1 MVRVRAEAE
10 VAASPRLASVV
21 PRFYGKDKCGTTEKA
36 GPCPNG
42 KRRPSRRAMASL
54 RACRDRC
61 LDRSVERQNPYP
73 RSCDPAP
80 GSAGAEGEGEMN
92 NSSEALRR
100 ETASAVLI
108 DTAGR
113 LLLQQ
118 RDDIPGILY
127 PGMVGLFGGHREGN
141 ETFLECVV
149 REVHEEV
156 SYFVPPEQFE
166 YLAERRGVDP
176 AVEGGIIYG
185 HVFVAR
191 DIPSDK
197 LVITEGSLLI
207 VSPDELSRIEPSLAP
222 SARLAL
228 KALRSGLI

>member
-1 MVRVRAEAE
+1 
-10 VAASPRLASVV
+10 
-21 PRFYGKDKCGTTEKA
+21 
-36 GPCPNG
+36 
-42 KRRPSRRAMASL
+42 
-54 RACRDRC
+54 
-61 LDRSVERQNPYP
+61 
-73 RSCDPAP
+73 
-80 GSAGAEGEGEMN
+80 MN
-92 NSSEALRR
+92 NSRAVQRR
-100 ETASAVLI
+100 ETASALLI

-118 RDDIPGILY
+118 RDDVPGILY
-127 PGMVGLFGGHREGN
+127 PGMVGLFGGHCEGN

-166 YLAERRGVDP
+166 YLTERHGVDP

-207 VSPDELSRIEPSLAP
+207 VSPDELSQIESNLAP
-222 SARLAL
+222 SARIAL
-228 KALRSGLI
+228 KALSSGLI

>member
-1 MVRVRAEAE
+1 
-10 VAASPRLASVV
+10 
-21 PRFYGKDKCGTTEKA
+21 
-36 GPCPNG
+36 
-42 KRRPSRRAMASL
+42 
-54 RACRDRC
+54 
-61 LDRSVERQNPYP
+61 
-73 RSCDPAP
+73 
-80 GSAGAEGEGEMN
+80 MN
-92 NSSEALRR
+92 NSRAVQRR
-100 ETASAVLI
+100 ETASALLI

-118 RDDIPGILY
+118 RDDVPGILY

-141 ETFLECVV
+141 ETFLECAV

-166 YLAERRGVDP
+166 YLTERHGVDP

-185 HVFVAR
+185 HLFVAR

-207 VSPDELSRIEPSLAP
+207 VSPDELSQIESNLAP
-222 SARLAL
+222 SARIAL
-228 KALRSGLI
+228 KALSSGLI

>member
-1 MVRVRAEAE
+1 MSNSRA
-10 VAASPRLASVV
+10 
-21 PRFYGKDKCGTTEKA
+21 
-36 GPCPNG
+36 
-42 KRRPSRRAMASL
+42 
-54 RACRDRC
+54 
-61 LDRSVERQNPYP
+61 
-73 RSCDPAP
+73 AP
-80 GSAGAEGEGEMN
+80 
-92 NSSEALRR
+92 RR

-141 ETFLECVV
+141 ESFLECVV

-156 SYFVPPEQFE
+156 GYFVPPEQFE

-176 AVEGGIIYG
+176 AVEGGMIYG
-185 HVFVAR
+185 LVFVAR

-207 VSPDELSRIEPSLAP
+207 ISRDELSRIEPNLAP

-228 KALRSGLI
+228 SALRNGLI

>member
-1 MVRVRAEAE
+1 M
-10 VAASPRLASVV
+10 S
-21 PRFYGKDKCGTTEKA
+21 
-36 GPCPNG
+36 
-42 KRRPSRRAMASL
+42 
-54 RACRDRC
+54 
-61 LDRSVERQNPYP
+61 
-73 RSCDPAP
+73 
-80 GSAGAEGEGEMN
+80 
-92 NSSEALRR
+92 NSSKALRR
-100 ETASAVLI
+100 ETASALLI

-113 LLLQQ
+113 WLLQQ

-141 ETFLECVV
+141 ETFLDCVV

-166 YLAERRGVDP
+166 YLTERRGVDP

-207 VSPDELSRIEPSLAP
+207 VSPDELSQIEQNLAP
-222 SARLAL
+222 SAQLAL
-228 KALRSGLI
+228 KAIRSGLI

>member
-1 MVRVRAEAE
+1 
-10 VAASPRLASVV
+10 
-21 PRFYGKDKCGTTEKA
+21 
-36 GPCPNG
+36 
-42 KRRPSRRAMASL
+42 
-54 RACRDRC
+54 
-61 LDRSVERQNPYP
+61 
-73 RSCDPAP
+73 
-80 GSAGAEGEGEMN
+80 MN
-92 NSSEALRR
+92 NSRAVQRR
-100 ETASAVLI
+100 ETASALLI

-118 RDDIPGILY
+118 RDDVPGILY

-141 ETFLECVV
+141 ETFLECVI

-166 YLAERRGVDP
+166 YLTERHGVDP

-207 VSPDELSRIEPSLAP
+207 VSPDELSQIESNLAP
-222 SARLAL
+222 SARIAL
-228 KALRSGLI
+228 KALSSGLI

>member
-1 MVRVRAEAE
+1 MSTSRA
-10 VAASPRLASVV
+10 
-21 PRFYGKDKCGTTEKA
+21 
-36 GPCPNG
+36 
-42 KRRPSRRAMASL
+42 
-54 RACRDRC
+54 
-61 LDRSVERQNPYP
+61 
-73 RSCDPAP
+73 
-80 GSAGAEGEGEMN
+80 
-92 NSSEALRR
+92 ALRR
-100 ETASAVLI
+100 ETASAILI

-118 RDDIPGILY
+118 RDDILGILY

-149 REVHEEV
+149 WEVHEEV

-166 YLAERRGVDP
+166 YLAERLGVDP
-176 AVEGGIIYG
+176 DVEGGIIHG
-185 HVFVAR
+185 QVFVAR

-207 VSPDELSRIEPSLAP
+207 VSPDQLSRIEPNLAP

-228 KALRSGLI
+228 KALGSLDAA

>member
-1 MVRVRAEAE
+1 
-10 VAASPRLASVV
+10 
-21 PRFYGKDKCGTTEKA
+21 
-36 GPCPNG
+36 
-42 KRRPSRRAMASL
+42 
-54 RACRDRC
+54 
-61 LDRSVERQNPYP
+61 
-73 RSCDPAP
+73 
-80 GSAGAEGEGEMN
+80 MN

-100 ETASAVLI
+100 ETASALLI

-113 LLLQQ
+113 WLLQQ

-141 ETFLECVV
+141 ETFLDCVV

-166 YLAERRGVDP
+166 YLTERRGVDP

-207 VSPDELSRIEPSLAP
+207 VRPNELSRIELNLAP
-222 SARLAL
+222 SALLAL

>member
-1 MVRVRAEAE
+1 MIV
-10 VAASPRLASVV
+10 SHPL
-21 PRFYGKDKCGTTEKA
+21 
-36 GPCPNG
+36 
-42 KRRPSRRAMASL
+42 
-54 RACRDRC
+54 ACR
-61 LDRSVERQNPYP
+61 
-73 RSCDPAP
+73 
-80 GSAGAEGEGEMN
+80 AGAEGEGEMN

-100 ETASAVLI
+100 ETASALLI
-108 DTAGR
+108 DTTGR
-113 LLLQQ
+113 WLLQQ

-127 PGMVGLFGGHREGN
+127 PGMVGLFGGHREAN
-141 ETFLECVV
+141 ETFLDCVV

-166 YLAERRGVDP
+166 YLTERHGVDP
-176 AVEGGIIYG
+176 AVEGGTIYG

-207 VSPDELSRIEPSLAP
+207 VSPDELSRIEPNLAP

-228 KALRSGLI
+228 KAIRSGLI

>member
-1 MVRVRAEAE
+1 M
-10 VAASPRLASVV
+10 S
-21 PRFYGKDKCGTTEKA
+21 
-36 GPCPNG
+36 
-42 KRRPSRRAMASL
+42 
-54 RACRDRC
+54 
-61 LDRSVERQNPYP
+61 
-73 RSCDPAP
+73 
-80 GSAGAEGEGEMN
+80 
-92 NSSEALRR
+92 NSSTALRR
-100 ETASAVLI
+100 QTASAILI
-108 DTAGR
+108 DRAGR

-118 RDDIPGILY
+118 RDDIPSILH
-127 PGMVGLFGGHREGN
+127 PGTVGLFGGHREGN

-166 YLAERRGVDP
+166 YLTERHGVDP

-207 VSPDELSRIEPSLAP
+207 VSPDELSQIESNLAP
-222 SARLAL
+222 SARIAL
-228 KALRSGLI
+228 KALSSGLI

>member
-1 MVRVRAEAE
+1 
-10 VAASPRLASVV
+10 
-21 PRFYGKDKCGTTEKA
+21 
-36 GPCPNG
+36 
-42 KRRPSRRAMASL
+42 
-54 RACRDRC
+54 
-61 LDRSVERQNPYP
+61 
-73 RSCDPAP
+73 
-80 GSAGAEGEGEMN
+80 MN
-92 NSSEALRR
+92 NSSGALRR

-108 DTAGR
+108 DTVGR

-149 REVHEEV
+149 REVHEEI

-166 YLAERRGVDP
+166 YLTERRGIDP
-176 AVEGGIIYG
+176 AVEGGTIYG

-207 VSPDELSRIEPSLAP
+207 VRPDELSRIESNLAP